1 MAKGAKSMPKKESI
15 YKNAV
20 VTCTCG
26 NTFETLSTK
35 DQIHVEVC
43 HKCHPFYTGQ
53 ATMQS
58 RTGRAEKFNQKYG
71 LKSNAGDAD
80 TANA

>member
-1 MAKGAKSMPKKESI
+1 MPKKESI
-15 YKNAV
+15 YKKAT

-26 NTFETLSTK
+26 NTFETLSTNDK
-35 DQIHVEVC
+35 IVVEAC

-58 RTGRAEKFNQKYG
+58 RTGKAEKFNQKYG
-71 LKSNAGDAD
+71 FKSNVQKAD
-80 TANA
+80 